1 MIQGE
6 REHIGGIHMNW
17 SIVANVILVILLI
30 LVVVLA
36 VLYFLGRK
44 MEKRQVEQQSAI
56 DAAKQTVSLMAID
69 KKKLKIKEA
78 GLPPIVY
85 EQTPWYA
92 KRMKVPVVKAKIGTK
107 IMTMIA
113 DEKVFLQLPLKTEVK
128 VVISGL
134 YITEIKSVPRGG
146 LIPLPK
152 KKTKST
158 RTDETKD
165 PLTEWLDK
173 PSDGRIFFYLPASS
187 FPCLSD
193 IPTAKYPVRHER
205 KKLMFRRVFHTSY
218 HLLRSVL
225 PTS

>member
-1 MIQGE
+1 
-6 REHIGGIHMNW
+6 MNW

-92 KRMKVPVVKAKIGTK
+92 KAYEGSGSKSKDRHKDHDHDRRRKGFPSAPV
-107 IMTMIA
+107 
-113 DEKVFLQLPLKTEVK
+113 
-128 VVISGL
+128 
-134 YITEIKSVPRGG
+134 
-146 LIPLPK
+146 
-152 KKTKST
+152 
-158 RTDETKD
+158 KD
-165 PLTEWLDK
+165 
-173 PSDGRIFFYLPASS
+173 
-187 FPCLSD
+187 
-193 IPTAKYPVRHER
+193 
-205 KKLMFRRVFHTSY
+205 
-218 HLLRSVL
+218 
-225 PTS
+225 

>member
-1 MIQGE
+1 
-6 REHIGGIHMNW
+6 MNW

-92 KRMKVPVVKAKIGTK
+92 KRMKVPVSVSKEFSK
-107 IMTMIA
+107 
-113 DEKVFLQLPLKTEVK
+113 KTE
-128 VVISGL
+128 
-134 YITEIKSVPRGG
+134 
-146 LIPLPK
+146 
-152 KKTKST
+152 ST

-205 KKLMFRRVFHTSY
+205 KKLMFHRVFHTSY

>member
-1 MIQGE
+1 
-6 REHIGGIHMNW
+6 MNW

-113 DEKVFLQLPLKTEVK
+113 DEKVFLQLP
-128 VVISGL
+128 
-134 YITEIKSVPRGG
+134 
-146 LIPLPK
+146 
-152 KKTKST
+152 
-158 RTDETKD
+158 
-165 PLTEWLDK
+165 
-173 PSDGRIFFYLPASS
+173 
-187 FPCLSD
+187 
-193 IPTAKYPVRHER
+193 
-205 KKLMFRRVFHTSY
+205 
-218 HLLRSVL
+218 
-225 PTS
+225 

>member
-1 MIQGE
+1 
-6 REHIGGIHMNW
+6 MNW

-69 KKKLKIKEA
+69 KEA

-92 KRMKVPVVKAKIGTK
+92 KWMKVPVVKAKIGTK

-113 DEKVFLQLPLKTEVK
+113 DEKVFLQLPLKTEIK
-128 VVISGL
+128 VEISGL
-134 YITEIKSVPRGG
+134 YITAIKSVPRGG

-152 KKTKST
+152 KKTIGQRIKGIFK
-158 RTDETKD
+158 KD
-165 PLTEWLDK
+165 
-173 PSDGRIFFYLPASS
+173 
-187 FPCLSD
+187 
-193 IPTAKYPVRHER
+193 
-205 KKLMFRRVFHTSY
+205 
-218 HLLRSVL
+218 
-225 PTS
+225 

>member
-1 MIQGE
+1 
-6 REHIGGIHMNW
+6 MNW

-92 KRMKVPVVKAKIGTK
+92 KWMKVPVVKAKIGTK
-107 IMTMIA
+107 IMTCLLYTSIA
-113 DEKVFLQLPLKTEVK
+113 SRL
-128 VVISGL
+128 S
-134 YITEIKSVPRGG
+134 
-146 LIPLPK
+146 
-152 KKTKST
+152 ST
-158 RTDETKD
+158 
-165 PLTEWLDK
+165 
-173 PSDGRIFFYLPASS
+173 PA
-187 FPCLSD
+187 FPCS
-193 IPTAKYPVRHER
+193 ASC
-205 KKLMFRRVFHTSY
+205 FSAAAGSVFFSCSSIFPAESQDVY
-218 HLLRSVL
+218 KRQ
-225 PTS
+225 

>member
-1 MIQGE
+1 
-6 REHIGGIHMNW
+6 MNW

-85 EQTPWYA
+85 A
-92 KRMKVPVVKAKIGTK
+92 KWMKVPVVKAKIGTK

-128 VVISGL
+128 VEISGL
-134 YITEIKSVPRGG
+134 YITAIKSVPRGG

-152 KKTKST
+152 KTTIGQRIKGIFK
-158 RTDETKD
+158 KD
-165 PLTEWLDK
+165 
-173 PSDGRIFFYLPASS
+173 
-187 FPCLSD
+187 
-193 IPTAKYPVRHER
+193 
-205 KKLMFRRVFHTSY
+205 
-218 HLLRSVL
+218 
-225 PTS
+225 

>member
-1 MIQGE
+1 MPCLQGE

-152 KKTKST
+152 KNFQKRLNRQEQTKQKIRSRNGWTSHPMGGSFSIYRLLPSPAFQTYRQQNT
-158 RTDETKD
+158 R
-165 PLTEWLDK
+165 
-173 PSDGRIFFYLPASS
+173 
-187 FPCLSD
+187 
-193 IPTAKYPVRHER
+193 
-205 KKLMFRRVFHTSY
+205 
-218 HLLRSVL
+218 
-225 PTS
+225 

>member
-1 MIQGE
+1 
-6 REHIGGIHMNW
+6 MNW

-113 DEKVFLQLPLKTEVK
+113 DEKVFLQLPLKTEIK
-128 VVISGL
+128 VEISGL
-134 YITEIKSVPRGG
+134 YITAIKSVPR
-146 LIPLPK
+146 
-152 KKTKST
+152 
-158 RTDETKD
+158 D
-165 PLTEWLDK
+165 
-173 PSDGRIFFYLPASS
+173 PASKEENDRS
-187 FPCLSD
+187 AYQRNFQKRLNRQEKDKIKKPCL
-193 IPTAKYPVRHER
+193 
-205 KKLMFRRVFHTSY
+205 LMNLILSRRQGFFI
-218 HLLRSVL
+218 
-225 PTS
+225 

>member
-1 MIQGE
+1 
-6 REHIGGIHMNW
+6 MNW

-69 KKKLKIKEA
+69 KKK
-78 GLPPIVY
+78 PIVY

-92 KRMKVPVVKAKIGTK
+92 KWMKVPVVKAKIGTK

-128 VVISGL
+128 VEISGL
-134 YITEIKSVPRGG
+134 YITAIKSVPRGG

-152 KKTKST
+152 KKTIGQRIKGIFK
-158 RTDETKD
+158 KD
-165 PLTEWLDK
+165 
-173 PSDGRIFFYLPASS
+173 
-187 FPCLSD
+187 
-193 IPTAKYPVRHER
+193 
-205 KKLMFRRVFHTSY
+205 
-218 HLLRSVL
+218 
-225 PTS
+225 

>member
-1 MIQGE
+1 
-6 REHIGGIHMNW
+6 MNW

-69 KKKLKIKEA
+69 KKKLKKA
-78 GLPPIVY
+78 GLNSLRLY
-85 EQTPWYA
+85 AWYA

-128 VVISGL
+128 VEISGL
-134 YITEIKSVPRGG
+134 YITAIKSVPRGG

-152 KKTKST
+152 KKTIGQRIKGIFK
-158 RTDETKD
+158 KD
-165 PLTEWLDK
+165 
-173 PSDGRIFFYLPASS
+173 
-187 FPCLSD
+187 
-193 IPTAKYPVRHER
+193 
-205 KKLMFRRVFHTSY
+205 
-218 HLLRSVL
+218 
-225 PTS
+225 

>member
-1 MIQGE
+1 
-6 REHIGGIHMNW
+6 MNW

-44 MEKRQVEQQSAI
+44 MEKRQVEQQ
-56 DAAKQTVSLMAID
+56 TVSLMAID

-92 KRMKVPVVKAKIGTK
+92 KWMKVPVVKAKIGTK

-128 VVISGL
+128 VEISGL
-134 YITEIKSVPRGG
+134 YITAIKSVPRGG

-152 KKTKST
+152 KKTIGQRIKGIFK
-158 RTDETKD
+158 KD
-165 PLTEWLDK
+165 
-173 PSDGRIFFYLPASS
+173 
-187 FPCLSD
+187 
-193 IPTAKYPVRHER
+193 
-205 KKLMFRRVFHTSY
+205 
-218 HLLRSVL
+218 
-225 PTS
+225 